1 MAIIVC
7 CEHWGC
13 MHLFEL
19 VFLYFFNL
27 FLRVELLHSMLF
39 MGFPGYSVVKNLPAV
54 KETQETWVWSLGLG
68 DPLEEGIAINSNI
81 LVRRIPWTEQPGRL
95 QFRGLHRV
103 WNNWSDLVH
112 MHGISIFIFLR
123 KLHAVLHSGLHEFTF
138 PPRMYL
144 GSLFSTA
151 LITFVSCRLWWSP
164 CWQVWGD
171 ISSWFWFVI
180 SDD

>member
-13 MHLFEL
+13 MHLFGL
-19 VFLYFFNL
+19 VFLYFFYL
-27 FLRVELLHSMLF
+27 FLRVELLHPMLF

-54 KETQETWVWSLGLG
+54 KETQEAWVWSLGLG
-68 DPLEEGIAINSNI
+68 DPLEEGMAINSNI

-123 KLHAVLHSGLHEFTF
+123 KLHAVFHSGCTNLHSHQQCTVVCSS
-138 PPRMYL
+138 PPTL
-144 GSLFSTA
+144 
-151 LITFVSCRLWWSP
+151 VSP
-164 CWQVWGD
+164 CLFENSQSNRCAMMTYCGID
-171 ISSWFWFVI
+171 LYFT
-180 SDD
+180 DDK